1 MSKQASPQ
9 KSQHANL
16 PSTGALIDE
25 TSANHRVHAPK
36 DIYDFSDDD
45 SCDPQAEKQR
55 DKPKTRTAKDF
66 SPLRL
71 EKAIPRRLDWTPPK
85 SVSDDST
92 FSPESQ
98 VQATTF
104 SKDVLQSFV
113 FAQSSVTTTVQK
125 VATKVDGNGEAMKR
139 RRIDLVTVPGN
150 PEGLSLPAVKLDPPK
165 ELEKGG
171 TKKRNK
177 SPPKKA
183 LTITGLATSHY
194 GEGHHKGR
202 KVAPMLEYLTAT
214 QVNADS
220 DSETVSE
227 QQAKK
232 KAAVKKPRVTR
243 KAPAKNRLQSP
254 TSVMK
259 TVDSQELVFGSASQL
274 ARDESPTLL
283 RDTLEAIKRSE
294 CILSSDP
301 ISPPRTQ
308 PFSIE
313 STSPSAS
320 RGTSRFVKRKN
331 LWSAAGRDED
341 NALLHVD
348 TIDLID
354 SPAVRGA
361 LAGKDV
367 LLQPGVPASAAA
379 RKEETE
385 VRTQETPSIN
395 KSGPLLDI
403 DDIATP
409 GLRGGGGVMPQA
421 QTRSYHTSRVLEG
434 PRKRATTVK
443 DATEEKTTAVENPSP
458 ATAKAKAQAKAKTAP
473 VKPSYAGFST
483 HDLQKQISSYGFKP
497 VKKRD
502 KMIELLNQCWDDQH
516 GGGAAMPE
524 HGASE
529 TPADGMTHGDFLS
542 KVHDV
547 ATRPVPKEK
556 KPRAKR
562 KSTESSET
570 PAPKEPKKRKR
581 AEPKPKDTTKKVTKP
596 RKRTTA
602 TTTAKKAAL
611 SEEKVMDVDDIDD
624 VDDMTAKPPDD
635 IAQAQKTPTPKKPKP
650 KTKSKSKADTSVKPK
665 KPATPPPTLPK
676 EISFDSSSPAP
687 HIGEDNA
694 VRPVVAAGVS
704 GLQDSD
710 VSASAPAIAIAA
722 GQAQTNASVAASS
735 STLTPQPTPLP
746 LPDLKLQI
754 RPAIEFQSTP
764 EDGLTPTWR
773 EKILMYDPIVLED
786 LTMWLNTRGFRAV
799 QEDREISALEV
810 RAWCE
815 ENGVC
820 CLWKG
825 GWRGRRKGDGE

>member
-25 TSANHRVHAPK
+25 TSPNHRVHTPK

-45 SCDPQAEKQR
+45 SCDPQAEKQK

-71 EKAIPRRLDWTPPK
+71 EQAIPRRLDWTPPK

-104 SKDVLQSFV
+104 SKDVLQNFV

-150 PEGLSLPAVKLDPPK
+150 HEGLSLPAVKLDPPK

-171 TKKRNK
+171 SKKRNK

-220 DSETVSE
+220 DSETFSE

-232 KAAVKKPRVTR
+232 KAAVKKPRSTK

-354 SPAVRGA
+354 SPAVREA

-367 LLQPGVPASAAA
+367 LLQPGVPGSAVAS
-379 RKEETE
+379 KGQID
-385 VRTQETPSIN
+385 VRLHETPLLN
-395 KSGPLLDI
+395 KAGPLLDI

-409 GLRGGGGVMPQA
+409 GLRGGGGVMPHA

-434 PRKRATTVK
+434 PRKRTVAVK

-458 ATAKAKAQAKAKTAP
+458 ATVKAKAKAKAKTAP

-524 HGASE
+524 DGASE

-556 KPRAKR
+556 KTRAKR
-562 KSTESSET
+562 KSAGSSET
-570 PAPKEPKKRKR
+570 IAMKEPKKRKK

-602 TTTAKKAAL
+602 TTKKAAL

-624 VDDMTAKPPDD
+624 VNDTTKTASD
-635 IAQAQKTPTPKKPKP
+635 IAQAQKTATPKKPKP
-650 KTKSKSKADTSVKPK
+650 KSKSKADTSVKPK

-687 HIGEDNA
+687 QISEDNA
-694 VRPVVAAGVS
+694 VRPVVVAGVS

-710 VSASAPAIAIAA
+710 VSASAPAMAIAA
-722 GQAQTNASVAASS
+722 GQGQTNASVAASP

-754 RPAIEFQSTP
+754 RPAIEFQSTT

-786 LTMWLNTRGFRAV
+786 LTVWLNTCGFRAV

-825 GWRGRRKGDGE
+825 GWRGRRKGDGD